1 MCLAQLSTAC
11 GNDADTFYILK
22 ITVLMSLLF
31 SLLNSIRLNGMAMH
45 NLK

>member
-1 MCLAQLSTAC
+1 MCLALLSTVG

-22 ITVLMSLLF
+22 TTVLMSLLF

-45 NLK
+45 NLE